1 MFVPPVPTAS
11 ITTYSSEAELPPV
24 AILLI
29 RRALV
34 LAARV
39 SVGGRIV
46 SAKIVAPRVAARRV
60 FALAIR
66 SLRGG
71 LGEGEGAKPPTRC
84 VPLASRMSR

>member
-1 MFVPPVPTAS
+1 MFTPPAPTAS
-11 ITTYSSEAELPPV
+11 ITTYSSEAEMPPV
-24 AILLI
+24 TMLLI

-39 SVGGRIV
+39 SVGGKIV
-46 SAKIVAPRVAARRV
+46 SARIVAPRVAARRV

-71 LGEGEGAKPPTRC
+71 
-84 VPLASRMSR
+84 